1 MPMQLSVIRR
11 GDTLNP
17 MVVNVNINMADVKGI
32 KTQFHLRSDDPR
44 RGQHIIPVQQ
54 IVKLNTV
61 ITIDERGFSRRTGKS
76 QHPKH
81 VIIAN
86 ASVFSWPS
94 KIQSTLPC
102 LTRALPQCR
111 VLFLIIDLD
120 HRPCR
125 PTHTG
130 SCTGPAV
137 AITPGSW
144 G

>member
-44 RGQHIIPVQQ
+44 RGKHIIPVQQ

-61 ITIDERGFSRRTGKS
+61 ITIDERRFSRRTGKS

-94 KIQSTLPC
+94 KIQSTWISVPSSG
-102 LTRALPQCR
+102 RS
-111 VLFLIIDLD
+111 V
-120 HRPCR
+120 
-125 PTHTG
+125 
-130 SCTGPAV
+130 V
-137 AITPGSW
+137 
-144 G
+144 

>member
-44 RGQHIIPVQQ
+44 RGKHIIPVQQ

-61 ITIDERGFSRRTGKS
+61 ITIDERRFSRRTGKS

-81 VIIAN
+81 IIIAN

-102 LTRALPQCR
+102 LTRALPQCL
-111 VLFLIIDLD
+111 VLGVDGFGHLSS
-120 HRPCR
+120 RF
-125 PTHTG
+125 TG
-130 SCTGPAV
+130 LGVSL
-137 AITPGSW
+137 
-144 G
+144 